1 MLEFRALMPDYAKTT
16 VFGSKRSV
24 RLVAIVLLV
33 LSLVEMAASRP
44 NGEMGELLGLH
55 LDGGIVVSANTR
67 SDAAR
72 SIRGD
77 DFKGGQSNDSTLQD
91 DDCFWWCPHV
101 LPSYAFIPIFFGVKY
116 PSTRPSRL
124 SLITSPPQLLYRPPR
139 FA

>member
-1 MLEFRALMPDYAKTT
+1 MTDYAKTT

-24 RLVAIVLLV
+24 RLVAIFLLV
-33 LSLVEMAASRP
+33 LSLGEMAASRP

-55 LDGGIVVSANTR
+55 LDGGIVVSANAR
-67 SDAAR
+67 SDAPQ
-72 SIRGD
+72 SINGD
-77 DFKGGQSNDSTLQD
+77 DSKGRQSDDSTPLD

-116 PSTRPSRL
+116 PSAHPNGL
-124 SLITSPPQLLYRPPR
+124 SVITSPPQLLYRPPR